1 MNKLTRKPHTPT
13 LSLWTV
19 YDHPSDYPCHFVA
32 RRFDIAGGVPV
43 ATLDVFLA
51 PSLTTLRRKLLA
63 RGLVGLIRTPRG
75 EPAVVEVWI

>member
-32 RRFDIAGGVPV
+32 RRFDIAGGCNSFIEIYLNICN
-43 ATLDVFLA
+43 TFHY
-51 PSLTTLRRKLLA
+51 
-63 RGLVGLIRTPRG
+63 G
-75 EPAVVEVWI
+75 EISKHR